1 MRYGQERKYEFTI
14 GEKYTIWTAVQ
25 MSLVPVFRAASV
37 VQRQDPAM
45 RLAVSI
51 TLCGASRSETEQL
64 PYHTATLVVRRLS
77 MVAAAESDNT
87 DGPSAA

>member
-25 MSLVPVFRAASV
+25 MSLVPVFRA
-37 VQRQDPAM
+37 QRQDPAM

-87 DGPSAA
+87 DGPPAA